1 MEPVPLLTVSFLSR
15 VSLGNRWTTRDSTV
29 MSKCTYIWSILDKMF
44 IYSTVLN
51 RREYIYD
58 QNTFSDWY
66 NSDEFIWKFLITKI
80 EYLSNTRSI
89 VARYGK
95 QTEHL
100 IIRFSGYLLTNGGT
114 AACPSAFRLFLLT
127 ETGEEKQADDV
138 ISEPRWN
145 FPWLWAFDKRSP
157 VIGFVL

>member
-100 IIRFSGYLLTNGGT
+100 IIRFSGYLLTLMVGRPRVRRPFVYSYWQRRGKKNRRTTSFPNRGETFRGFEPLTNGR
-114 AACPSAFRLFLLT
+114 P
-127 ETGEEKQADDV
+127 
-138 ISEPRWN
+138 
-145 FPWLWAFDKRSP
+145 
-157 VIGFVL
+157 